1 MAAAA
6 FTGAHKTELLA
17 VGVVD
22 LQAAAFQVAG
32 DGGNLG
38 DAGGGIDDEK
48 AIAGRVGAEADTAL
62 AVLGADPQYAVVVFV
77 GGGDQNGLALGVDE
91 LDGAGAHDLLR
102 TAAHA
107 REKDAH
113 RDAEEDHD
121 IGDCQRGQ

>member
-6 FTGAHKTELLA
+6 FTGAHKTEWLA

-62 AVLGADPQYAVVVFV
+62 AV
-77 GGGDQNGLALGVDE
+77 DE

-107 REKDAH
+107 REKNVH